1 MSTRRERQR
10 HELVEDILA
19 AAREQLETGGPAA
32 VSLRGIARSVGV
44 SAPAIYTYFPSLN
57 DLYTRL
63 IVDGYEAL
71 ASEVSAA
78 VDAASDQPPVER
90 LAAGPRAYRGWALA
104 NRHTFNLVFFDQI
117 IGYEAPPDGPT
128 VDAQTAA
135 LLPIAAEFAT
145 AIGVTTDD
153 VARPGDPLDEFLG
166 WWGSFHGLVALEVNH
181 HLDWV
186 DAEAV
191 FERRLQ
197 RDIETILTTT
207 REQS

>member
-19 AAREQLETGGPAA
+19 AAREQLETGGPSA
-32 VSLRGIARSVGV
+32 VSLRGIARAVGV

-71 ASEVSAA
+71 AAAVSAA
-78 VDAASDQPPVER
+78 VDAAADRPPVER
-90 LAAGPRAYRGWALA
+90 LAAGPRAYRRWALD

-135 LLPIAAEFAT
+135 LLPIGSQFAK
-145 AIGVTTDD
+145 AIGVPLEGLTQ
-153 VARPGDPLDEFLG
+153 PGDPLDEFLG
-166 WWGSFHGLVALEVNH
+166 WWGGFHGVVALEVNH
-181 HLDWV
+181 HLDWI

-191 FERRLQ
+191 FERRLE
-197 RDIETILTTT
+197 RDVAAILTNT